1 MLLLLLFSCPVV
13 SDSATPCTAARQAS
27 LSLAVSRSLL
37 KFTPTALVMPSSR
50 LILSRLPLLLPS
62 ISPSIGEFSHGSAVR
77 IRWPKYWSFSF
88 SISPSNKYSGLI
100 SLKIDWFDLLA
111 VQGSFQGSP
120 AAPQFE
126 GIDSSA
132 FCFLDYPALT
142 ALCDPQEGHSLDH
155 MDLSRQSPVSA
166 FQDAV

>member
-1 MLLLLLFSCPVV
+1 MWEIFDKLNFNKVKNFSVKDDIKIMRRQVTDLEKILAKTCLIKASVWKMLSFMLLLLLFSCPVV

-50 LILSRLPLLLPS
+50 LILSRLPLRLPS

-100 SLKIDWFDLLA
+100 SLKI
-111 VQGSFQGSP
+111 
-120 AAPQFE
+120 
-126 GIDSSA
+126 
-132 FCFLDYPALT
+132 
-142 ALCDPQEGHSLDH
+142 H
-155 MDLSRQSPVSA
+155 
-166 FQDAV
+166 